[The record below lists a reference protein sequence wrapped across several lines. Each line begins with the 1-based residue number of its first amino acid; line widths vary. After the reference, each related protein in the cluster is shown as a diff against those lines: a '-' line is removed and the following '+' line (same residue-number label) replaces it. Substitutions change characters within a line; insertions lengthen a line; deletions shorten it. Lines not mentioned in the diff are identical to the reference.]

1 VATSKDQTTK
11 TATATT
17 KDQPAA
23 KKAEAKAEEAPYA
36 DQAAVLADDTRA
48 LAESIRE
55 DLDKLSERVRDMS
68 ATPTT
73 VADSQTAD
81 GIRRIPMAL
90 DAVTQALQGLALT
103 AADLT
108 RQATS

>member
-1 VATSKDQTTK
+1 VATPTS
-11 TATATT
+11 

-23 KKAEAKAEEAPYA
+23 KRTQGKTEAPYA
-36 DQAAVLADDTRA
+36 DQAAALADDTRA

-55 DLDKLSERVRDMS
+55 DLDKLSGRVRDMN
-68 ATPTT
+68 ATPVT

-81 GIRRIPMAL
+81 GVRRIPAAV
-90 DAVTQALQGLALT
+90 DAVTQALHGLVTA
-103 AADLT
+103 AADLS